1 MEMINSKNIN
11 ENEFQNEVII
21 KGYNKPISKEW
32 EANYCNENHM
42 HDTDLFLFVQKG
54 KMVISVE
61 HEKGENT
68 MAIGSNESIEV
79 LAGTRHY
86 ESVGPEG
93 VVFLVACRDTN

>member
-1 MEMINSKNIN
+1 
-11 ENEFQNEVII
+11 
-21 KGYNKPISKEW
+21 
-32 EANYCNENHM
+32 
-42 HDTDLFLFVQKG
+42 
-54 KMVISVE
+54 MVISVE

>member
-54 KMVISVE
+54 K
-61 HEKGENT
+61 NT
-68 MAIGSNESIEV
+68 MTIGSNERIKV
-79 LAGTRHY
+79 LTGTRHC

>member
-11 ENEFQNEVII
+11 ENKFQNEVII

-68 MAIGSNESIEV
+68 MTIVSNESIEV
-79 LAGTRHY
+79 LAGTMH
-86 ESVGPEG
+86 
-93 VVFLVACRDTN
+93 